1 MGTRTNNHFTS
12 EYTFITTDINQT
24 INMPELNY
32 KAPWVP
38 TKDEVQ
44 EYLNDSQ
51 IYPLNVVSLGF
62 ELLKL
67 IRRVN
72 ELENGKKE

>member
-1 MGTRTNNHFTS
+1 
-12 EYTFITTDINQT
+12 
-24 INMPELNY
+24 MPELNY

-38 TKDEVQ
+38 SKEEVQ
-44 EYLNDSQ
+44 EYLNQSQ
-51 IYPLNVVSLGF
+51 LFPLNVNSLGF

-72 ELENGKKE
+72 ELESTREWNDKWINEINYYGKKE

>member
-1 MGTRTNNHFTS
+1 
-12 EYTFITTDINQT
+12 
-24 INMPELNY
+24 MPELNY
-32 KAPWVP
+32 KAQWVP
-38 TKDEVQ
+38 SKQEVK
-44 EYLNDSQ
+44 EYLDNSQ
-51 IYPLNVVSLGF
+51 LFPLNIQALGF

>member
-1 MGTRTNNHFTS
+1 MGTRTNNYFTR
-12 EYTFITTDINQT
+12 EYTFITWGT
-24 INMPELNY
+24 ILYNMPELNY
-32 KAPWVP
+32 KAQWVP
-38 TKDEVQ
+38 SKEEVK
-44 EYLNDSQ
+44 EYLDNSQ
-51 IYPLNVVSLGF
+51 LFPLNIQALGF